1 MISGLLAG
9 GLVLLQVP
17 NQIHGGVD
25 WPAYGG
31 GPEDI
36 RYSALKQINRAN
48 VSKLQN
54 VWSYDTA
61 DGTGDPQTQP
71 IVIGRVLYGL
81 TPKHKVI
88 ALDAV
93 TGKLL
98 WTFDSGIAGG
108 GANRSLVYWSGGN
121 DRRIFAAVR
130 SFVYAL
136 DA

>member
-9 GLVLLQVP
+9 ALFLLQVP
-17 NQIHGGVD
+17 NQD

-36 RYSALKQINRAN
+36 RYSTLKQINRAN
-48 VSKLQN
+48 VSKLRN

-71 IVIGRVLYGL
+71 IVIDRVLYGL

-98 WTFDSGIAGG
+98 CTG
-108 GANRSLVYWSGGN
+108 RSAMTSASS
-121 DRRIFAAVR
+121 RRCAASSMR
-130 SFVYAL
+130 WMRKPAR
-136 DA
+136 